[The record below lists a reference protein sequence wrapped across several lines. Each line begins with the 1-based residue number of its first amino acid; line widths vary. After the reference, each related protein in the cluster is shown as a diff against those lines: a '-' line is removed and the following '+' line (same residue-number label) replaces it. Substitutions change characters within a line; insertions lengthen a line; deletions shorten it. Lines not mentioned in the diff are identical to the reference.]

1 MARLPRLYAPDIPQ
15 LALVNFAQALARP
28 SDPTPAARLD
38 RLALWLREI
47 VLEQRAVVHGWVL
60 LNDRLVLLATP
71 AATDSLA
78 RLIQAF
84 GRRYASRLQHGRV
97 FEGRYRSA
105 LVQPGQWIL
114 PCLIWLDRL
123 PVQLGYVDKAEAWP
137 WSSGGHHTGTTQ
149 VSDSLVSDHPDYWS
163 DGNTPFERQARFRQR
178 LAQGLA
184 PADVQQ
190 IERALFGQWALGT
203 PDFLAGLNAQA
214 SRRLTP
220 ATRGRPKKAPDSAT
234 CHDDTSADQT
244 T

>member
-15 LALVNFAQALARP
+15 LAQVDFAQPLALP
-28 SDPTPAARLD
+28 SDATPAATLD
-38 RLALWLREI
+38 SLALWLREI
-47 VLEQRAVVHGWVL
+47 VHEQHATVHGWAL

-97 FEGRYRSA
+97 FASRYRSA

-114 PCLIWLDRL
+114 PTLVWLDQL
-123 PVQLGYVDKAEAWP
+123 PVQLGYVDKAETWP
-137 WSSGGHHTGTTQ
+137 WSSAGYHTGTAHD
-149 VSDSLVSDHPDYWS
+149 SNSLVIDHPDYWS
-163 DGNTPFERQARFRQR
+163 DGNTPFERQAKFRQR

-184 PADVQQ
+184 PADSTQ
-190 IERALFGQWALGT
+190 IERALFGQWALGK
-203 PDFLAGLNAQA
+203 PAFLAELRDQA

-220 ATRGRPKKAPDSAT
+220 APRGRPKKAQANTPQDGDAT
-234 CHDDTSADQT
+234 TVL
-244 T
+244 